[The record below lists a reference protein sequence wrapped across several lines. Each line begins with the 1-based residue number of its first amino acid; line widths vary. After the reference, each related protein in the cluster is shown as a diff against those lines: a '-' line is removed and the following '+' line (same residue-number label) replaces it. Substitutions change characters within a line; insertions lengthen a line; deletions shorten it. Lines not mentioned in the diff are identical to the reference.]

1 MRIIITN
8 QIICVVISAG
18 VKMTWLI
25 NQQQQVEIYRSG
37 KDVELQNLPTELL
50 GEEILTGFSL
60 KLDCY

>member
-1 MRIIITN
+1 
-8 QIICVVISAG
+8 
-18 VKMTWLI
+18 LI

-37 KDVELQNLPTELL
+37 KDAELQNLPTELL